1 MQFLNNIPSDFK
13 LTQYFKPFYELYS
26 VKTLPT
32 RLAVDRRFARV
43 LNIVNAKAKQ
53 TLLTIAPDS
62 TDNDLQFEFGSLSG
76 CSGNKA
82 FIAFSGGKDCL
93 ATAIRAEREGYKP
106 TLVYVSGVNKSL
118 PSERRHAYAVA
129 DAIGYPIME
138 VKINI
143 SGNKEYNEH
152 PLKNILILCLLID
165 LGAKHGATAFGLGNI
180 FEENSTHG
188 SLDYDLSDSFDMIRA
203 FNRFCKDIIPHYRYL
218 TYIHDNLQS
227 FYTVYKRDKGLVS
240 LLSTCI
246 TPDYRKPM
254 IHRSN
259 VKKYGSDCVL
269 DDCCGSCY
277 KCADL
282 YLFRRAFGMVRHNQA
297 YVQRC
302 MEAKHAFDRHYVM
315 DFDFDHKKYNRWG
328 GSDTDEV
335 QVLCDRCGYYIGRL
349 TFDRELY
356 RWFVQ
361 DCFGS
366 KHYPSRAIAEKV
378 CKRFKSIYKLR

>member
-13 LTQYFKPFYELYS
+13 LTQYFKTFYELYS
-26 VKTLPT
+26 VKALPT
-32 RLAVDRRFARV
+32 QLCVDRRFARV

-53 TLLTIAPDS
+53 PLITLAPDS
-62 TDNDLQFEFGSLSG
+62 PEANKIFDFRHLSG
-76 CSGNKA
+76 CKGNRA

-93 ATAIRAEREGYKP
+93 ATAIRAEHDGYKP

-138 VKINI
+138 VKISI
-143 SGNKEYNEH
+143 TGNKEYNEH

-165 LGAKHGATAFGLGNI
+165 LGVKHRATAFGLGNI

-203 FNRFCKDIIPHYRYL
+203 FNHFCEGIIPNYRYL

-227 FYTVYKRDKGLVS
+227 FYTVYKRNKGLVT

-282 YLFRRAFGMVRHNQA
+282 YLFRRAFGMVKHNQA

-302 MEAKHAFDRHYVM
+302 MEAKHDFDRNYVI

-328 GSDTDEV
+328 GSDTDDV

-349 TFDRELY
+349 IFDRQLY

-361 DCFGS
+361 ECFWS
-366 KHYPSRAIAEKV
+366 KHYPSRAVAEKI
-378 CKRFKSIYKLR
+378 CKRFKSIYKLQ